1 VTATAGAWTAWPDVA
16 DRRVAV
22 SEQLDAAAHHG
33 LAGLLGAAVLDV
45 DGAPLTGR
53 DLLAAGIASGRWQ
66 ELERTLSEGL
76 GLVAAAPPDD
86 AAIATEVRELRTARG
101 LLSADDMRAWMR
113 ARGLTV
119 AEFRAVAARTVAR
132 RNGGT
137 PHPVLREEVCAAL
150 AAEAILG
157 GTLTELGL
165 WLADRML
172 AAGVT
177 DAEVAPLSLERLCL
191 QRLVHA
197 EASSI
202 TGASTGET
210 GTERA
215 RRLGWVA
222 ALDDAQRA
230 WARETARPEAL
241 ARAVREHEL
250 DWCRFELD
258 ILALDTPGAAA
269 EAARR
274 LAEGAAP
281 HDVAAMAGSG
291 VSAVTLMLVDA
302 PRDLAQAL
310 TGAVTG
316 DVVGPWEQ
324 DDQRLVALVRK
335 RRLPVLDD
343 EETRTHA
350 TSQVLIEAAERLRA
364 GRIRWHERA

>member
-1 VTATAGAWTAWPDVA
+1 VA
-16 DRRVAV
+16 A
-22 SEQLDAAAHHG
+22 SEQPDAAAHHG
-33 LAGLLGAAVLDV
+33 LARLLAATVLDV

-86 AAIATEVRELRTARG
+86 AAIAEEVRELRTSRG
-101 LLSADDMRAWMR
+101 LLSADDMRAWLADR
-113 ARGLTV
+113 DLTM
-119 AEFRAVAARTVAR
+119 AEFRAVAARTAAR

-137 PHPVLREEVCAAL
+137 PHPVSREEVRATL
-150 AAEAILG
+150 PAEAILG

-172 AAGVT
+172 AARVVA
-177 DAEVAPLSLERLCL
+177 DVEVAPLSPERVRV

-202 TGASTGET
+202 AGASTGET

-230 WARETARPEAL
+230 WTQEAAGPEAL

-281 HDVAAMAGSG
+281 HDVAGMAGASE
-291 VSAVTLMLVDA
+291 SAIALLRVDA
-302 PRDLAQAL
+302 SPELAQAL
-310 TGAVTG
+310 IGAVAG

-324 DDQRLVALVRK
+324 DDQRLVALVRE
-335 RRLPVLDD
+335 RRLPALDD
-343 EETRTHA
+343 EETRARA
-350 TSQVLIEAAERLRA
+350 TSQVLIEAAERIRA